1 MYLIERIDTAV
12 VDVLIS
18 LSATS
23 PALPTNYTK
32 KRRIGSM
39 KTNGSMQWTKFTQL
53 GDEFLWDVRV
63 NDVNGLATLTSATLV
78 TLGLPTGLQLR
89 AQFTLRVDYGS
100 GAAAVLITSP
110 DESDQAASAQI
121 QTVTAAA
128 NGTPATSSLTIRT
141 NTSGQVRIR
150 ANGAGTTHYITT
162 YGWIDRRGRDL

>member
-1 MYLIERIDTAV
+1 
-12 VDVLIS
+12 
-18 LSATS
+18 
-23 PALPTNYTK
+23 
-32 KRRIGSM
+32 M

-89 AQFTLRVDYGS
+89 AQFTIRVDYGS